1 MKKLLFIFN
10 FRTFCHFCALQAQ
23 SVAGSL
29 KQSYLYCLLMMAMF
43 LPQVVSAAVVYWTG
57 TTNSDW
63 NTASNWTTGILPTS
77 ADDVY
82 IHAGSTP
89 DPVISSGTITVR
101 SVQVRVRSLTVN
113 SGATLRIIGDA
124 GSAFAIFMMTDASSV
139 VNNGTIALEASTGGP
154 TTGWMIPSAT
164 TTFTNN
170 GTLRINTT
178 FQTAIEAGHNLNNI
192 GQATGLCTINNSAC
206 GKIILTAGNFM
217 IYANTVSNVTN
228 AGLIQVTA
236 NINGFG
242 NFTNQSGG
250 VSIRGGGYQAITNNN
265 GSIIVNNNPTNSTIF
280 TYTGTFT
287 GTVNGIYTDSAGTIS
302 AGTFTAPNTFAPSGL
317 PTGAQTLYAK
327 ITPSGGAC
335 SYVVPFTYTMIAAPS
350 ITTQPTSGSTCA
362 GSSRTFTVAASN
374 APTYQWQVSTG
385 GSFTNLSNTSPYSN
399 VTGASLNISNVAGL
413 NGYQYRCIA
422 TNDGGS
428 ATSNPA
434 TLTVNTAPTITTQ
447 PTAQTTCAGSSVSFS
462 VAATGTGLSY
472 QWKKGTTNVGTNSAT
487 YTIASPVVG
496 DAGNYSVVVSGTCG
510 SPETSNSVA
519 LTVNPFALRAYVNG
533 AVASSGDGTSWATA
547 VKTIEEGMNVCGAE
561 EVWVATGTYK
571 PTKDPFGNTNPTDPR
586 DKTFY
591 IKDGIEIYGGFAGT
605 ETLLSQRN
613 ITANTTTLSGDFDDD
628 DVVTGSGSSLTIT
641 GNGEN
646 AYHVVLASTTVSG
659 AGVTIDGFS
668 IIGGHANGSGPVSV
682 NGNNINRS
690 HGGGILAYRGTNT
703 LTNNILSGNSA
714 NSYPNDAGGGI
725 CAFYGTNT
733 ITNNILSKNRASYFG
748 GGICTFYG
756 TNTITDN
763 NLSGNRANTNGG
775 GIGTFIGSNNTLA
788 NNTLSGNSAGYGG
801 GIYTNNSTNTLT
813 NNTLLGNSAS
823 EGGGI
828 YIDISTNTLTN
839 NTLSGNSSGNG
850 GGIYIGN
857 GTNTLTNN
865 TLSGNSSG
873 NGGGIYIGNGTNTLT
888 NNTLS
893 GNWAGNGGG
902 VYTNNGTNAFINN
915 IFWGNKKGTNANI
928 LAADYFATNTN
939 SNIFTNNL
947 FQLATSN
954 YPTDASLP
962 YGIGTGASGNIFATD
977 PLFVD
982 AADIDGADNIH
993 RTTDDGLLLSTCSP
1007 AINVGT
1013 NTNAPTTDILG
1024 NAIYSSLKD
1033 MGAYELQA
1041 NPSIVP
1047 AITTQP
1053 TAQTTCAGSSVS
1065 FSVAATGT
1073 GLSYQWKKGAAN
1085 VGTNSATYTIVSP
1098 VVGDAGNYSVV
1109 VSGTCGS
1116 PITSNSVAL
1125 TVNTA
1130 PSITTQPT
1138 AQTTCAGSSVS
1149 FSVAATGTS
1158 LSYQWKKGTTN
1169 VGTNSATYTI
1179 ASPVIGDAGNYS
1191 VVVSGTCGSPET
1203 SNSVALTV
1211 NTVQSITT
1219 QPTAQTTCVGSSV
1232 SFSVAATGTGLSYQ
1246 WKKGTTNV
1254 GTNSATY
1261 TIASPVVG
1269 DAGNYSVVVSGTC
1282 GSPETSNSVA
1292 LTVNTAPTI
1301 TTQPTAQTTCA
1312 GSSVSFSVAA
1322 TGTGLSYQWKKGTT
1336 NVGTNSATYT
1346 IASPVVGD
1354 TGNYNVVL
1362 SGTCGSPVTSN
1373 SVALTVNTAPSIT
1386 TQPAAQTTCAGSSVS
1401 FSVAATGTSLS
1412 YQWKKGTTNVG
1423 TNSATYTIAS
1433 PVAGDTGSY
1442 SVVVSGTCG
1451 SSVTSNSVALMVNT
1465 APVITTQLT
1474 AQTTCAGSSVSFS
1487 VAATGTGLSY
1497 QWKKGSTNVG
1507 TNSATYTIPSPV
1519 VGDAGNYSVVVS
1531 GTCTPSLTSNIVLL
1545 NVNPAPNASITYP
1558 TTLCSSASATSV
1570 QLSGSNT
1577 GTYSASPA
1585 GLNIDTNTG
1594 TITPS
1599 SSALGAYTITYTIP
1613 ANGNCASFTTTS
1625 TVNIATVPPAPSIS
1639 ASSNNVCAGTPVTL
1653 TASPAASYTASEY
1666 LWYKNG
1672 TAINWGYSPTFTV
1685 GTTNAGTDIYS
1696 VEIVYLGYACISAQS
1711 ASNTIIKNSPNAT
1724 ITPNGAT
1731 TFCANNPTSLSI
1743 PTGMNSYIWKRG
1755 NTIVNIGSST
1765 YIPTASGNHSVKVTD
1780 VNGCSKTSPSVNIN
1794 INPLPIA
1801 NAGADKS
1808 VCVGE
1813 GVQIGANN
1821 NTANSYAWSPAAT
1834 LSNAATA
1841 YPIAL
1846 PLGTTNYTL
1855 TVTNNTTGCSKTDIV
1870 VVTIKS
1876 LPVTPAISSTIVG
1889 ANTILTV
1896 NNSGAN
1902 AVNWYKNGFMYLSN
1916 QVSNGSITVPITNTS
1931 NAYACKSIGANGCL
1945 SSFSNA
1951 INARQGDE
1959 KDGDS
1964 LIEINDNTMSVYP
1977 NPTSGNLNIE
1987 ISDTHAT
1994 NGMLY
1999 LHNAVGQVVFAQNI
2013 ELLNGFTREILDLQS
2028 LAAGIYT
2035 LTFQTDSGNIV
2046 HKIVKD

>member
-1 MKKLLFIFN
+1 
-10 FRTFCHFCALQAQ
+10 
-23 SVAGSL
+23 
-29 KQSYLYCLLMMAMF
+29 MMAMF

-57 TTNSDW
+57 TTNNDW
-63 NTASNWTTGILPTS
+63 NTASNWTTGALPTS

-154 TTGWMIPSAT
+154 TTGWMIPGAT

-178 FQTAIEAGHNLNNI
+178 FQTAIEAGNNLNNE

-228 AGLIQVTA
+228 AGLIQVTS

-250 VSIRGGGYQAITNNN
+250 VLIRGGGSQAITSNN
-265 GSIIVNNNPTNSTIF
+265 GSVIVNNNPTNSTIF

-287 GTVNGIYTDSAGTIS
+287 GTLNGIYTDSAGTTS
-302 AGTFTAPNTFAPSGL
+302 AGTFTAPNTFSPSGL

-422 TNDGGS
+422 TNGGGS
-428 ATSNPA
+428 DTSNA
-434 TLTVNTAPTITTQ
+434 AILTVNTAPAITTQ

-472 QWKKGTTNVGTNSAT
+472 QWKKGAANVGTNSATYTIASPVVGDAGNYSVVVSGTCGSPETSNSVALTVSTAPTITTQPAAQTTCAGSSVSFSVAATGTGLSYQWKKGTINLGTNSAT

-533 AVASSGDGTSWATA
+533 DVASSGDGTSWATA
-547 VKTIEEGMNVCGAE
+547 VKTIEEGLNICGAE

-571 PTKDPFGNTNPTDPR
+571 PTKDPFGNASPSNPR

-613 ITANTTTLSGDFDDD
+613 ITANITTLSGDFNGD
-628 DVVTGSGSSLTIT
+628 DVVTGSGSTVSIT
-641 GNGEN
+641 NNTEN
-646 AYHVVLASTTVSG
+646 AYCVVLASAPTSG
-659 AGVTIDGFS
+659 GLGVTIDGFT
-668 IIGGHANGSGPVSV
+668 IRGGNANGSSNLTV
-682 NGNNINRS
+682 NGNSIFR
-690 HGGGILAYRGTNT
+690 
-703 LTNNILSGNSA
+703 
-714 NSYPNDAGGGI
+714 
-725 CAFYGTNT
+725 
-733 ITNNILSKNRASYFG
+733 
-748 GGICTFYG
+748 
-756 TNTITDN
+756 
-763 NLSGNRANTNGG
+763 TNGG
-775 GIGTFIGSNNTLA
+775 GIHT
-788 NNTLSGNSAGYGG
+788 Y
-801 GIYTNNSTNTLT
+801 
-813 NNTLLGNSAS
+813 
-823 EGGGI
+823 
-828 YIDISTNTLTN
+828 
-839 NTLSGNSSGNG
+839 
-850 GGIYIGN
+850 N

-865 TLSGNSSG
+865 TLSGNSA
-873 NGGGIYIGNGTNTLT
+873 NTYGGGFYIRNGTNTLT

-893 GNWAGNGGG
+893 GNSAHYGGG
-902 VYTNNGTNAFINN
+902 IVVYNGTNNTLTNNTLLGNSADLEGGGFYIRNGTNTLTNNTLSGNSANYGGGIYTDGGTNNYATLTNNTLSGNSANYGGGGIYTYDGTNTINN
-915 IFWGNKKGTNANI
+915 CIFWANTQGGNAAIAGSDILNSTANP
-928 LAADYFATNTN
+928 ATNTVTYCLTQLN
-939 SNIFTNNL
+939 STYS
-947 FQLATSN
+947 T
-954 YPTDASLP
+954 
-962 YGIGTGASGNIFATD
+962 GTGIINNQN
-977 PLFVD
+977 PLFVN

-993 RTTDDGLLLSTCSP
+993 RTADDGLLLSTCSP

-1053 TAQTTCAGSSVS
+1053 TAQTICAGSSVS

-1073 GLSYQWKKGAAN
+1073 GLSYQWKKGA
-1085 VGTNSATYTIVSP
+1085 
-1098 VVGDAGNYSVV
+1098 
-1109 VSGTCGS
+1109 
-1116 PITSNSVAL
+1116 
-1125 TVNTA
+1125 
-1130 PSITTQPT
+1130 
-1138 AQTTCAGSSVS
+1138 
-1149 FSVAATGTS
+1149 
-1158 LSYQWKKGTTN
+1158 
-1169 VGTNSATYTI
+1169 
-1179 ASPVIGDAGNYS
+1179 
-1191 VVVSGTCGSPET
+1191 
-1203 SNSVALTV
+1203 
-1211 NTVQSITT
+1211 
-1219 QPTAQTTCVGSSV
+1219 
-1232 SFSVAATGTGLSYQ
+1232 
-1246 WKKGTTNV
+1246 TNV

-1282 GSPETSNSVA
+1282 A
-1292 LTVNTAPTI
+1292 
-1301 TTQPTAQTTCA
+1301 
-1312 GSSVSFSVAA
+1312 
-1322 TGTGLSYQWKKGTT
+1322 
-1336 NVGTNSATYT
+1336 
-1346 IASPVVGD
+1346 
-1354 TGNYNVVL
+1354 
-1362 SGTCGSPVTSN
+1362 
-1373 SVALTVNTAPSIT
+1373 
-1386 TQPAAQTTCAGSSVS
+1386 
-1401 FSVAATGTSLS
+1401 
-1412 YQWKKGTTNVG
+1412 
-1423 TNSATYTIAS
+1423 
-1433 PVAGDTGSY
+1433 
-1442 SVVVSGTCG
+1442 
-1451 SSVTSNSVALMVNT
+1451 
-1465 APVITTQLT
+1465 
-1474 AQTTCAGSSVSFS
+1474 
-1487 VAATGTGLSY
+1487 
-1497 QWKKGSTNVG
+1497 
-1507 TNSATYTIPSPV
+1507 
-1519 VGDAGNYSVVVS
+1519 
-1531 GTCTPSLTSNIVLL
+1531 PSLTSNIVLL

-1558 TTLCSSASATSV
+1558 TTLCTGTSATSV

-1577 GTYSASPA
+1577 GTYSSIPA

-1599 SSALGAYTITYTIP
+1599 SSALGVYTITYTIP
-1613 ANGNCASFTTTS
+1613 ANGNCTSFATTS
-1625 TVNIATVPPAPSIS
+1625 TVNIATVPLAPSIS

-1653 TASPAASYTASEY
+1653 TASPAASYTSSEY

-1711 ASNTIIKNSPNAT
+1711 ASSTIIKNSPNAT

-1731 TFCANNPTSLSI
+1731 TFCANNPTSLSVS
-1743 PTGMNSYIWKRG
+1743 TGMNSYIWKRG

-1780 VNGCSKTSPSVNIN
+1780 INGCSKTSPSVNIN

-1808 VCVGE
+1808 VCSGQS
-1813 GVQIGANN
+1813 VQIGANN
-1821 NTANSYAWSPAAT
+1821 NTANSYTWSPAAT

-1841 YPIAL
+1841 YPIAS

-1855 TVTNNTTGCSKTDIV
+1855 TVTDNTTGCSKTDIV
-1870 VVTIKS
+1870 VVTINS
-1876 LPVTPAISSTIVG
+1876 LPVTPAISSTIAG
-1889 ANTILTV
+1889 TNTILTV
-1896 NNSGAN
+1896 NSPGAN
-1902 AVNWYKNGFMYLSN
+1902 AVNWYKNGLLYLGNQAANGNITMPISN
-1916 QVSNGSITVPITNTS
+1916 TTY
-1931 NAYACKSIGANGCL
+1931 AYTCKSISANGCL

-1951 INARQGDE
+1951 INARQGNE
-1959 KDGDS
+1959 KEGDL

-1977 NPTSGNLNIE
+1977 NPTNGDLNVE
-1987 ISDTHAT
+1987 ISYSQTT

-1999 LHNAVGQVVFAQNI
+1999 LHNAIGQMVFSKNI